1 MAFTGKYEIESEKN
15 YDEFMKHIGIPSET
29 IEKGRNFKIISEVQ
43 QDGQNF
49 TWSQHY
55 PGGHSITNKFTIG
68 KECDMET
75 VGGKK
80 FKATVQMEG
89 GKLTV
94 DSPNF
99 HFSSEIVGRQAG
111 GDIHGQG
118 RDLRAREQEAGLSKQ
133 AGLRGGYRA
142 TNKAG
147 IRTDVLLA
155 PE

>member
-99 HFSSEIVGRQAG
+99 HFSSEIMGDKLVETSTVGGVTYERV
-111 GDIHGQG
+111 
-118 RDLRAREQEAGLSKQ
+118 SK
-133 AGLRGGYRA
+133 R
-142 TNKAG
+142 
-147 IRTDVLLA
+147 LA
-155 PE
+155 